1 MNYMEAW
8 REGHKEG
15 MQLTLQLI
23 NEFTGQ
29 DFKTASEVVLHIK
42 ELEMDREKS
51 YYKDESNVI
60 SEKDEKMMDAMAQ
73 KIAIN
78 NWLWSD
84 Q

>member
-42 ELEMDREKS
+42 ELELDRQNTFHKEAPA
-51 YYKDESNVI
+51 VI
-60 SEKDEKMMDAMAQ
+60 SEKEEKMMNSMAQ

-84 Q
+84 

>member
-1 MNYMEAW
+1 MEAF

-42 ELEMDREKS
+42 ELELDRQNAF
-51 YYKDESNVI
+51 YKEAPAII
-60 SEKDEKMMDAMAQ
+60 SEKEEKMMNSMAQ

-84 Q
+84 